1 MKKMNY
7 ALACGALLL
16 STSAFAQDRQ
26 TVIFEGGAVQD
37 YEVFTYYPNAVTY
50 NVVVEF
56 DPTATLVS
64 DSGTSKTYANAVTY
78 FNVELVDAQG
88 NVLAGPSVAWD
99 IDTMGANI
107 TPNVTFRNE
116 SYGDYLSFDINVGQ
130 GEIGHWIDLA
140 GAQGTLYS
148 DFSGFPQ
155 FTTGPSTA
163 SVDYI
168 HLAMT
173 QSWNPHF
180 DVYGPLT
187 SISYLVEDT
196 DGDGLAD
203 NVDACVASN
212 LDETVAFGGWYETG
226 VTNYMDESGCSIMDH
241 YAACEAESES
251 TAPAGPVFSS
261 FAGPSYCE
269 TSVGYSLQGE
279 GVIDYTESRML
290 RNALY
295 NYHRSGSQPR

>member
-1 MKKMNY
+1 MKKINY

-16 STSAFAQDRQ
+16 ASSVAAQ
-26 TVIFEGGAVQD
+26 TVTREVEITGDITSSYYSASATYRLVLELDESVSPSNQSLTSIDYNENGYLVAASLNIYDASGEEAVIVGGFRFTGESYNYLNYYQDASSESINFSLYNGVQGDIGVYIQGTELFELFAAQPT
-37 YEVFTYYPNAVTY
+37 FTSSPETLSFYMHYVALDQLSQNWIHD
-50 NVVVEF
+50 
-56 DPTATLVS
+56 DP
-64 DSGTSKTYANAVTY
+64 D
-78 FNVELVDAQG
+78 G
-88 NVLAGPSVAWD
+88 NVLSIG
-99 IDTMGANI
+99 NLI
-107 TPNVTFRNE
+107 TD
-116 SYGDYLSFDINVGQ
+116 S
-130 GEIGHWIDLA
+130 
-140 GAQGTLYS
+140 
-148 DFSGFPQ
+148 
-155 FTTGPSTA
+155 
-163 SVDYI
+163 
-168 HLAMT
+168 
-173 QSWNPHF
+173 
-180 DVYGPLT
+180 
-187 SISYLVEDT
+187 

-203 NVDACVASN
+203 DVDACVASN

-295 NYHRSGSQPR
+295 NYHRSGGNGPS